1 MGRRKKKAVAGAADT
16 AACHVCCD
24 ATSSCSHRKEHGA
37 AVHAAVDEWTR
48 SQLSTHELGCG
59 GEDVAACS
67 MPAALA
73 VKRRRSPDS
82 RDMSPDS
89 MHMPSPDASCAQLV
103 QAEADL
109 HCRQRYLMQH
119 IMHIPPPK
127 FVPKCD
133 FTRILSDGAPRA
145 AYRDLPHRMR
155 TTNHWGQRKL
165 FLSEVE
171 FLSTF
176 IHDLRLRIPPPERI
190 VVVYAGAAPGNH
202 IPYLFDLFDNKSG
215 DLQFALFD
223 PAHFNIDARRNQRF
237 AFDEISLNPSES
249 SCCNGFFT
257 DDVARFY
264 KSQSDDLGYV
274 TLLISDIRSG
284 DTLSMTQG
292 EFEGAVQRDMQWQ
305 QVTCDV

>member
-1 MGRRKKKAVAGAADT
+1 MGRRKKKVVAGAADT
-16 AACHVCCD
+16 AACRVCND
-24 ATSSCSHRKEHGA
+24 AASGCNHREEPGA
-37 AVHAAVDEWTR
+37 AAHAAVDECTW
-48 SQLSTHELGCG
+48 SQVAAHELGCG

-133 FTRILSDGAPRA
+133 FTRILSDDAPRA

-176 IHDLRLRIPPPERI
+176 IHDLRLRAPPPRASWSCMPVLLQATTSPTSLI
-190 VVVYAGAAPGNH
+190 YSTTNPAICSLRSSTPHISTSPRAATNASPST
-202 IPYLFDLFDNKSG
+202 KS
-215 DLQFALFD
+215 A
-223 PAHFNIDARRNQRF
+223 
-237 AFDEISLNPSES
+237 
-249 SCCNGFFT
+249 
-257 DDVARFY
+257 
-264 KSQSDDLGYV
+264 
-274 TLLISDIRSG
+274 
-284 DTLSMTQG
+284 
-292 EFEGAVQRDMQWQ
+292 
-305 QVTCDV
+305 